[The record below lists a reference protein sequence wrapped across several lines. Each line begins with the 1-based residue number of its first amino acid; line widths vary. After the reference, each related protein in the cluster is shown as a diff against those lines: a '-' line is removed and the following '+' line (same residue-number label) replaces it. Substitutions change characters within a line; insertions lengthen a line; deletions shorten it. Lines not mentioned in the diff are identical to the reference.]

1 MVAIYWLHH
10 VSHRQRLR
18 HRHGIRSTL
27 GFGLVFILLGGLLVL
42 NPVNVLD
49 SRLIRKI
56 NLLLIKLVGLVALL
70 LNLE

>member
-1 MVAIYWLHH
+1 M
-10 VSHRQRLR
+10 
-18 HRHGIRSTL
+18 